1 MIGQLRINELNK
13 QYYENKSINYGI
25 SHTRRRKILE
35 LIGGSDM
42 HVLDVACASGYLG
55 ERIKRA
61 GNHVAGLEI
70 SEVAAQK
77 ARQVLDAV
85 FVGDIQDD
93 WPVELPSEG
102 YDLIVM
108 AEILEHV
115 FDPVAVLTRAHKA
128 LKDSG
133 SVIIT
138 IPNFLTWENRVKF
151 LFGKFAYT
159 DQGIFDFGHI
169 RWFTWE
175 YLRAVITESGFKII
189 RQNHIIY
196 PGKLTRLLSWWPSL
210 FASRFIIKADKI

>member
-1 MIGQLRINELNK
+1 MNK
-13 QYYENKSINYGI
+13 QYYESKSVNYGI
-25 SHTRRRKILE
+25 GHTRRRKILE
-35 LIGGSDM
+35 LIDRNGLR
-42 HVLDVACASGYLG
+42 VLDVACASGYLG
-55 ERIKRA
+55 ERIKKA
-61 GNHVAGLEI
+61 GNYVAGLEI
-70 SEVAAQK
+70 SEAAAQK

-93 WPVELPSEG
+93 WPAELRSGG

-115 FDPVAVLTRAHKA
+115 FDPAAVLRRAHEA

-133 SVIIT
+133 SIIIT
-138 IPNFLTWENRVKF
+138 TPNFLAWKNRAKF

-169 RWFTWE
+169 RWFTWKN
-175 YLRAVITESGFKII
+175 LKILLAESGLKLIH
-189 RQNHIIY
+189 QNHIIY

-210 FASRFIIKADKI
+210 FANQFIIKANKI